1 MRIAIVIALMAAAAA
16 IALACGG
23 NAETPA
29 TPDAPQPTVAATAA
43 PSQTAAPAATVASM
57 PTIAPAPT
65 AATAAPSQTAA
76 PAPTIASATTAA
88 PSHIEACADETAVDC
103 MMEVSV
109 GPERVYCEGSA
120 PMMCMMVDGD
130 LFYDDIDGFEH
141 EAGYRY
147 RLRMERYD
155 RWPGQAPPADA
166 SKYGYRLIEVVEKA
180 RAAQ

>member
-1 MRIAIVIALMAAAAA
+1 MRIAIVIALIAAAAA

-29 TPDAPQPTVAATAA
+29 TPVASQPTASVATAPSETTA
-43 PSQTAAPAATVASM
+43 PS
-57 PTIAPAPT
+57 PTIASAPT
-65 AATAAPSQTAA
+65 AT
-76 PAPTIASATTAA
+76 PAPTIA
-88 PSHIEACADETAVDC
+88 PYQIETCADETAVDC
-103 MMEVSV
+103 VMEVSV
-109 GPERVYCEGSA
+109 GPELEDCVGSA
-120 PMMCMMVDGD
+120 PMRCMVVDGD
-130 LFYDDIDGFEH
+130 LFYDDIEGFEH

-155 RWPGQAPPADA
+155 RWPGQAPPEDA

>member
-1 MRIAIVIALMAAAAA
+1 MRIAIVIALIMAVAAL
-16 IALACGG
+16 ALACGGG

-29 TPDAPQPTVAATAA
+29 PP
-43 PSQTAAPAATVASM
+43 VASE
-57 PTIAPAPT
+57 PTA

-76 PAPTIASATTAA
+76 PAPTIASASTAVPAPTAA
-88 PSHIEACADETAVDC
+88 PSQIETCADETAVDC
-103 MMEVSV
+103 VMEVSV
-109 GPERVYCEGSA
+109 GPELEDCVGSA
-120 PMMCMMVDGD
+120 PMRCMVVDGE
-130 LFYDDIDGFEH
+130 LFYDDIEGFEH

>member
-1 MRIAIVIALMAAAAA
+1 MRIRDAYMRIAIIALMAAVA
-16 IALACGG
+16 ALACGG

-29 TPDAPQPTVAATAA
+29 TPVVTQPTASVATA
-43 PSQTAAPAATVASM
+43 PSETAAPA

-65 AATAAPSQTAA
+65 AALSQ
-76 PAPTIASATTAA
+76 
-88 PSHIEACADETAVDC
+88 IETCADETAVDC
-103 MMEVSV
+103 VMEVIV
-109 GPERVYCEGSA
+109 GPELEDCVGSA
-120 PMMCMMVDGD
+120 PMRCLVVDGD
-130 LFYDDIDGFEH
+130 LFYDDIEGFEH

-147 RLRMERYD
+147 RLRMEHYD

>member
-1 MRIAIVIALMAAAAA
+1 MRIAIVIALIAAAATL
-16 IALACGG
+16 ALACGG
-23 NAETPA
+23 NVETPA
-29 TPDAPQPTVAATAA
+29 TLVALQPTAVATTA
-43 PSQTAAPAATVASM
+43 PSQTAV
-57 PTIAPAPT
+57 PAPT
-65 AATAAPSQTAA
+65 ATPAPTTAPSQ
-76 PAPTIASATTAA
+76 
-88 PSHIEACADETAVDC
+88 IEACADETAVDC

-120 PMMCMMVDGD
+120 PMMCMVVDGE
-130 LFYDDIDGFEH
+130 LFYDDIEGFEH

-155 RWPGQAPPADA
+155 RWQGQAPPADA

>member
-1 MRIAIVIALMAAAAA
+1 MRIAIVIALIAAAAA

-29 TPDAPQPTVAATAA
+29 MPTAPQPTAVATTA

-57 PTIAPAPT
+57 PTIMPAPT
-65 AATAAPSQTAA
+65 ATLSQ
-76 PAPTIASATTAA
+76 
-88 PSHIEACADETAVDC
+88 IEACADETDVDC
-103 MMEVSV
+103 VMEVSV

-120 PMMCMMVDGD
+120 PMMCLVVDGE
-130 LFYDDIDGFEH
+130 LFYDDIEGFEH

-166 SKYGYRLIEVVEKA
+166 SKYGYRLIEIVEKA

>member
-1 MRIAIVIALMAAAAA
+1 MRIAIVIALITAAAAL
-16 IALACGG
+16 ALACGG

-29 TPDAPQPTVAATAA
+29 TPVAPQPTAVATAA
-43 PSQTAAPAATVASM
+43 PY
-57 PTIAPAPT
+57 
-65 AATAAPSQTAA
+65 QTAA
-76 PAPTIASATTAA
+76 PAPTAVPAPTVAPTPTIA
-88 PSHIEACADETAVDC
+88 PSQIETCADETDVDC
-103 MMEVSV
+103 VMEVSV

-120 PMMCMMVDGD
+120 PMMCLVVDGE
-130 LFYDDIDGFEH
+130 LFYDDIEGFEH

>member
-1 MRIAIVIALMAAAAA
+1 MRIAVIALIAAAAA

-23 NAETPA
+23 NAETQMP
-29 TPDAPQPTVAATAA
+29 PVAPQPTAAATIA
-43 PSQTAAPAATVASM
+43 PSQTV
-57 PTIAPAPT
+57 APAPT
-65 AATAAPSQTAA
+65 AAPAPTTAPSQ
-76 PAPTIASATTAA
+76 
-88 PSHIEACADETAVDC
+88 IEACADETAVDC

-120 PMMCMMVDGD
+120 PMRCMVVDGD
-130 LFYDDIDGFEH
+130 LFYDAIDGFEH
-141 EAGYRY
+141 EVGYRY

>member
-1 MRIAIVIALMAAAAA
+1 MRTAVVALTAVIAAL
-16 IALACGG
+16 ALACGGG

-29 TPDAPQPTVAATAA
+29 MPTASQPTASVATAPSETAVPSPTVA
-43 PSQTAAPAATVASM
+43 PSQ
-57 PTIAPAPT
+57 
-65 AATAAPSQTAA
+65 
-76 PAPTIASATTAA
+76 
-88 PSHIEACADETAVDC
+88 IEGCADETDVDC

-120 PMMCMMVDGD
+120 PMMCMVVDGE
-130 LFYDDIDGFEH
+130 LFYDDIEGFEH

-147 RLRMERYD
+147 RLRLERYD
-155 RWPGQAPPADA
+155 RWQGQAPPADA

>member
-1 MRIAIVIALMAAAAA
+1 MRIAIVIALIAAAAA

-23 NAETPA
+23 NAETLA
-29 TPDAPQPTVAATAA
+29 TPDAPQPTVVATTAL
-43 PSQTAAPAATVASM
+43 SQTVALA

-65 AATAAPSQTAA
+65 ATLAPTIA
-76 PAPTIASATTAA
+76 PAPTTA
-88 PSHIEACADETAVDC
+88 PSQIEACADETAVDC

-130 LFYDDIDGFEH
+130 LFYDEIDGFEH

-155 RWPGQAPPADA
+155 RWPGQETPADA
-166 SKYGYRLIEVVEKA
+166 SKYGYRLIDVVEKA

>member
-1 MRIAIVIALMAAAAA
+1 MRIAIVIALIAAAATL
-16 IALACGG
+16 ALGCGG

-29 TPDAPQPTVAATAA
+29 MPTASQPTAVATTVPSQPTAAATAA
-43 PSQTAAPAATVASM
+43 PSQTAVPA

-65 AATAAPSQTAA
+65 VVQSQ
-76 PAPTIASATTAA
+76 
-88 PSHIEACADETAVDC
+88 IETCADETAVNC
-103 MMEVSV
+103 VMEVSV
-109 GPERVYCEGSA
+109 GPELEDCVGSA
-120 PMMCMMVDGD
+120 PMRCLVVNGD
-130 LFYDDIDGFEH
+130 LFYDDIEGFEH

-155 RWPGQAPPADA
+155 RWQGQEPPADA

>member
-1 MRIAIVIALMAAAAA
+1 MRIAIVIALIAAVAAL
-16 IALACGG
+16 ALACGG
-23 NAETPA
+23 NAETPVMPTA
-29 TPDAPQPTVAATAA
+29 SQPTA
-43 PSQTAAPAATVASM
+43 
-57 PTIAPAPT
+57 

-88 PSHIEACADETAVDC
+88 PSQIETCADETAVDC
-103 MMEVSV
+103 MIEVSV
-109 GPERVYCEGSA
+109 GPELEDCVGSA
-120 PMMCMMVDGD
+120 PMRCMVVDGE
-130 LFYDDIDGFEH
+130 LFYDDIDGFEY

-166 SKYGYRLIEVVEKA
+166 SKYGYRLIEVVDKA

>member
-1 MRIAIVIALMAAAAA
+1 MRIAIVIALIAAVAAL
-16 IALACGG
+16 ALACGG
-23 NAETPA
+23 DAETPA
-29 TPDAPQPTVAATAA
+29 TSVASQPTAVATTV
-43 PSQTAAPAATVASM
+43 PSQPTA
-57 PTIAPAPT
+57 

-76 PAPTIASATTAA
+76 PAPTIASAPTVA
-88 PSHIEACADETAVDC
+88 SSQIEACVDETAVDC
-103 MMEVSV
+103 VMEVSV

-120 PMMCMMVDGD
+120 PMMCMMVDGE
-130 LFYDDIDGFEH
+130 LFYDEIDGFEH

-155 RWPGQAPPADA
+155 RWLGQETPADA